1 MLKEKREVAKG
12 PEGLMLKEKRER
24 AQRAGGVALKK
35 NFKTTPHH
43 RKRFPSPEGGSNFF
57 TQKPPL
63 GEVVNE
69 VNRRGLFFKLS
80 Y

>member
-1 MLKEKREVAKG
+1 MLKEKREVVKG
-12 PEGLMLKEKRER
+12 PEGLL
-24 AQRAGGVALKK
+24 LKK
-35 NFKTTPHH
+35 NFKTNPHH